1 MELPIKIQLEKP
13 VKHGDIE
20 ITELVINRE
29 MVAGDLRGIKVE
41 NMMFDDMFLVASRL
55 TGVPVSVILQMRM
68 QDTRKLT
75 DAVGIFFDNGR

>member
-13 VKHGDIE
+13 VKHGDTE

-41 NMMFDDMFLVASRL
+41 NMMFDDMFLVSSRL